1 MADDRTSGTYEKQ
14 RASLFSRDR
23 VSKTLLI
30 VAPALLLPF
39 LVLYQGDFNPAQRDF
54 AVLYTGGQTVLTEP
68 AALFNVEKHT
78 KKTADLAARNGVNLE
93 GSTTPWLY
101 PATTAWLYAPFTL
114 LSFTRAFWT
123 MTALNL
129 IALIFCLHI
138 MADFLD
144 ARNCRFLGL
153 CALATP
159 AITGTLL
166 HGQTAIFTVLLIT
179 LAIREKSDSRGGLWV
194 GLLAFKPVLV
204 LQMMGWLAIKRRW
217 RALAIAIGI
226 SAALALASIAT
237 SGITGLT
244 DHLALLRAVGSHSL
258 NAAEIVSQPT
268 LAGLT
273 MVLGLGWIGWAA
285 LAIPVGIGVVVSRN
299 RPDFDSIALLG
310 SILVAPYLHNTEAG
324 MVALLIV
331 AGFAARGTSRIVGF
345 GLILAAGWVTGIS
358 LLASVAML
366 SAGFLYVTFQPST
379 WKSAEAPGHPTE

>member
-1 MADDRTSGTYEKQ
+1 MAHDRTSGTNQKHQ
-14 RASLFSRDR
+14 ASLFSRDR

-114 LSFTRAFWT
+114 LSFTWAFWT

-129 IALIFCLHI
+129 IALIFCLYI

-237 SGITGLT
+237 SGIAGLK
-244 DHLALLRAVGSHSL
+244 DHLSLLRAVGSHSL

-285 LAIPVGIGVVVSRN
+285 LAIPVGIGVIVSRS

-324 MVALLIV
+324 MMTLLIV

-366 SAGFLYVTFQPST
+366 SAGFLYVIFQPSN